1 MIKIPLDFEDSSLI
15 KQAKALIALRQ
26 KEDWHAVSAVLRTQ
40 TGQVFE
46 GVHLEA
52 YVGRIAV
59 CAEAVALGAAAV
71 SGDTLIDTIVAV
83 YKTGEIVS
91 PCGMCRELIADYA
104 PEAFIILQDE
114 NGPFK
119 TPVKE
124 LIPLKYS
131 RD

>member
-1 MIKIPLDFEDSSLI
+1 MIKIPLNFEDLSLI
-15 KQAKALIALRQ
+15 SRAKALIALRQ

-91 PCGMCRELIADYA
+91 PCGMCRELIADYS
-104 PEAFIILQDE
+104 PDAFIILHDE

-124 LIPLKYS
+124 LIPLKYI